1 MLGHRKENEPAHKQN
16 DSGTSIKV
24 MRKQLPQLV
33 AKVVAPKASW
43 PPPPLLPPHE
53 AGAEHG
59 RPAGHSSS
67 SRTVGQRSFGRVFT
81 SLVFFPFAEQPRF
94 VGDARLGASRWFAG
108 AVIHSLGARVA
119 LPRAEVPNV
128 SSSEGYP
135 SSCPIA
141 YAQNNAVIARVK

>member
-1 MLGHRKENEPAHKQN
+1 MKQVLSMDALPYFFQLAGGRSEILRK
-16 DSGTSIKV
+16 G
-24 MRKQLPQLV
+24 
-33 AKVVAPKASW
+33 
-43 PPPPLLPPHE
+43 
-53 AGAEHG
+53 
-59 RPAGHSSS
+59 
-67 SRTVGQRSFGRVFT
+67 FT
-81 SLVFFPFAEQPRF
+81 SLVFPPFAEQPRF

-135 SSCPIA
+135 SSCPIP